1 MSKGGTTSG
10 STEIPAWLENAAI
23 ENINKARDVSQIG
36 YTPYYGPDVAA
47 FNPMQTA
54 SFDATGSAANAF
66 GLGGGSS
73 TFGTDGIQAPQTF
86 AGGMR
91 GYSSAP
97 IYEQAL
103 SQLEQNRPAQYS
115 AINNMFIDPFTGA
128 KPQGNYAATPE
139 QVSQMFN
146 NGNGIA
152 AGGDGDGAGTG
163 KSPYGND
170 ANMEHLARMEA
181 ERAANAAAVAASIYS
196 QNNSGDLTNGD
207 TFVGNDGIVA
217 TVGGGDGQVDSGLAN
232 AAAASSIDSVRSD
245 GSAIGS
251 IIGNTLQDGLLST
264 ALEYITGVVPFN
276 SSSAPVGSLSNSD
289 VSSGKF
295 NGMVGMEQAEAD
307 RIARE
312 TAGEFSGLLS
322 LGPPAP
328 AMTNYSNDMGYGDT
342 LSLLPNVSALTTAPA
357 YMNPYGND
365 HLFGSGYNA
374 MASPPPQQVAPLLT
388 IAQMMSNPTL
398 FDPAANAAVKA
409 IAESSPYNNNGYDR
423 DRIND
428 FQGGGGGGASSAA
441 MGSGTAKRGF
451 NFGL

>member
-97 IYEQAL
+97 IYNQAL

-170 ANMEHLARMEA
+170 ANMEHLARM
-181 ERAANAAAVAASIYS
+181 AAAGSSDGDYYGVNSDYNPYELTTPTTDISGDGVVDYRDMSMGEAGRVDPSNTPIFDGLIDLINPFSGIPKVIDAVQGIPFHLSGAGDASMTPA
-196 QNNSGDLTNGD
+196 QATAVMNSGAD
-207 TFVGNDGIVA
+207 A
-217 TVGGGDGQVDSGLAN
+217 
-232 AAAASSIDSVRSD
+232 
-245 GSAIGS
+245 
-251 IIGNTLQDGLLST
+251 
-264 ALEYITGVVPFN
+264 Y
-276 SSSAPVGSLSNSD
+276 
-289 VSSGKF
+289 
-295 NGMVGMEQAEAD
+295 AD

-374 MASPPPQQVAPLLT
+374 MASPPPQPAAPLLT
-388 IAQMMSNPTL
+388 IDKIMSNPTL

-409 IAESSPYNNNGYDR
+409 LYESSIGGNNGNGSNR
-423 DRIND
+423 DND
-428 FQGGGGGGASSAA
+428 YSGGGGTSSAA

>member
-170 ANMEHLARMEA
+170 ANMEHLARM
-181 ERAANAAAVAASIYS
+181 AAAGSSDGDYYGVNNDYNPYELTTPTTDISGDGVVDYRDMSMGEAGRVDPSNTPIFDGLIDLINPFSGIPKVIDAVQGIPFHLSGAGDASMTPA
-196 QNNSGDLTNGD
+196 QATAVMNSGAD
-207 TFVGNDGIVA
+207 T
-217 TVGGGDGQVDSGLAN
+217 
-232 AAAASSIDSVRSD
+232 
-245 GSAIGS
+245 
-251 IIGNTLQDGLLST
+251 
-264 ALEYITGVVPFN
+264 Y
-276 SSSAPVGSLSNSD
+276 
-289 VSSGKF
+289 
-295 NGMVGMEQAEAD
+295 AD

-342 LSLLPNVSALTTAPA
+342 LSLLPNVSALTTYPAPMTN
-357 YMNPYGND
+357 YSND
-365 HLFGSGYNA
+365 MGYGSGYNA

-398 FDPAANAAVKA
+398 FDEAENARVKA
-409 IAESSPYNNNGYDR
+409 LYESSIGGNNGNGSNR
-423 DRIND
+423 DND
-428 FQGGGGGGASSAA
+428 YSGGGGTSSAA

>member
-54 SFDATGSAANAF
+54 SFDATGAAANAF
-66 GLGGGSS
+66 GLGGGSP

-115 AINNMFIDPFTGA
+115 AINDMFIDPFTGA

-146 NGNGIA
+146 NGNG
-152 AGGDGDGAGTG
+152 GGDGAGAGGG

-170 ANMEHLARMEA
+170 ANMEHLARV
-181 ERAANAAAVAASIYS
+181 AAAGASDGDYYGVNSDYNPYEVTTPTIDI
-196 QNNSGDLTNGD
+196 SGDG
-207 TFVGNDGIVA
+207 V
-217 TVGGGDGQVDSGLAN
+217 VDYRDMSMGEAGRVDP
-232 AAAASSIDSVRSD
+232 STTPIF
-245 GSAIGS
+245 
-251 IIGNTLQDGLLST
+251 DGLIDLINPFSGIPKIIDAVQGMPFHLSGAGDASMTPAQAT
-264 ALEYITGVVPFN
+264 AVMNAGADAY
-276 SSSAPVGSLSNSD
+276 
-289 VSSGKF
+289 
-295 NGMVGMEQAEAD
+295 AD

-312 TAGEFSGLLS
+312 TASEFSGMLTVPSAPAVYPTAAYSGEAALKERENGLLS
-322 LGPPAP
+322 LLSVPSAPAP
-328 AMTNYSNDMGYGDT
+328 MTNYT
-342 LSLLPNVSALTTAPA
+342 
-357 YMNPYGND
+357 ND
-365 HLFGSGYNA
+365 HMFGSGYNA
-374 MASPPPQQVAPLLT
+374 MAAPPVQAVSPLLT
-388 IAQMMSNPTL
+388 TTQMNPTL
-398 FDPAANAAVKA
+398 FDPLENARIKA
-409 IAESSPYNNNGYDR
+409 LYDSRMNANNGNGSNR
-423 DRIND
+423 DNNYS
-428 FQGGGGGGASSAA
+428 GGNGFGASSSS
-441 MGSGTAKRGF
+441 GSLSSGQTDY
-451 NFGL
+451 GLY

>member
-97 IYEQAL
+97 IYNQAL

-170 ANMEHLARMEA
+170 ANMEHLARM
-181 ERAANAAAVAASIYS
+181 AAAGSSDGDYYGVNSDYNPYELTTPTTDISGDGVVDYRDMSMGEAGRVDPSNTPIFDGLIDLINPFSGIPKVIDAVQGIPFHLSGAGDASMTPA
-196 QNNSGDLTNGD
+196 QATAVMNSGAD
-207 TFVGNDGIVA
+207 A
-217 TVGGGDGQVDSGLAN
+217 
-232 AAAASSIDSVRSD
+232 
-245 GSAIGS
+245 
-251 IIGNTLQDGLLST
+251 
-264 ALEYITGVVPFN
+264 Y
-276 SSSAPVGSLSNSD
+276 
-289 VSSGKF
+289 
-295 NGMVGMEQAEAD
+295 AD

-388 IAQMMSNPTL
+388 IDKIMSNPTL

-409 IAESSPYNNNGYDR
+409 LYESSIGGNNGNGSNR
-423 DRIND
+423 DND
-428 FQGGGGGGASSAA
+428 YSGGGGTSSAA

>member
-54 SFDATGSAANAF
+54 SFDATGAAANAF
-66 GLGGGSS
+66 GLGGGSP

-115 AINNMFIDPFTGA
+115 AINDMFIDPFTGA

-152 AGGDGDGAGTG
+152 AGGDGDGAGGG

-170 ANMEHLARMEA
+170 ANMEHLARV
-181 ERAANAAAVAASIYS
+181 AAAGASDGDYYGVNSDYNPYEVTTPTIDISGDGVVDYRDMSMGEAGRVDPSTTPVFDGLIDLINPFSGIPKIIDAVQGIPFHLSGAGDASMTPAQATAVMNAGADAYAPRLAASTIEAAPTDRGYGMLTVPSGPAAYS
-196 QNNSGDLTNGD
+196 GE
-207 TFVGNDGIVA
+207 
-217 TVGGGDGQVDSGLAN
+217 
-232 AAAASSIDSVRSD
+232 AA
-245 GSAIGS
+245 
-251 IIGNTLQDGLLST
+251 LK
-264 ALEYITGVVPFN
+264 E
-276 SSSAPVGSLSNSD
+276 
-289 VSSGKF
+289 
-295 NGMVGMEQAEAD
+295 
-307 RIARE
+307 RE
-312 TAGEFSGLLS
+312 NGLLS
-322 LGPPAP
+322 LLSVPSAPAP
-328 AMTNYSNDMGYGDT
+328 
-342 LSLLPNVSALTTAPA
+342 
-357 YMNPYGND
+357 MNPYTND
-365 HLFGSGYNA
+365 HMFGSGYNA
-374 MASPPPQQVAPLLT
+374 MAAPPVQAVSPLLT
-388 IAQMMSNPTL
+388 TTQMNPTL
-398 FDPAANAAVKA
+398 YDPLENARIKALYDSRMNANNG
-409 IAESSPYNNNGYDR
+409 NNN
-423 DRIND
+423 DRISD
-428 FQGGGGGGASSAA
+428 FKSGGGGGTSSAA
-441 MGSGTAKRGF
+441 MGTGTAKSGF

>member
-97 IYEQAL
+97 IYNQAL

-170 ANMEHLARMEA
+170 ANMEHLARM
-181 ERAANAAAVAASIYS
+181 AAAGSSDGDYYGVNSDYNPYELTTPTTDISGDGVVDYRDMSMGEAGRVDPSNTPIFDGIIDLINPFSGIPKVIDAVQGIPFHLSGAGDASMTPA
-196 QNNSGDLTNGD
+196 QATAVMNSGAD
-207 TFVGNDGIVA
+207 A
-217 TVGGGDGQVDSGLAN
+217 YA
-232 AAAASSIDSVRSD
+232 
-245 GSAIGS
+245 
-251 IIGNTLQDGLLST
+251 
-264 ALEYITGVVPFN
+264 
-276 SSSAPVGSLSNSD
+276 
-289 VSSGKF
+289 
-295 NGMVGMEQAEAD
+295 QAEAD

-312 TAGEFSGLLS
+312 TAGEFSGMLTLPSGPPAYSGEAALKERENGLLS
-322 LGPPAP
+322 L
-328 AMTNYSNDMGYGDT
+328 
-342 LSLLPNVSALTTAPA
+342 LSMPNVSALTTAPA

>member
-54 SFDATGSAANAF
+54 SFDATGAAANAF
-66 GLGGGSS
+66 GLGGGSP

-115 AINNMFIDPFTGA
+115 AINDMFIDPFTGA

-146 NGNGIA
+146 NGD
-152 AGGDGDGAGTG
+152 GGGDGAGAGGG

-170 ANMEHLARMEA
+170 ANMEHLARM
-181 ERAANAAAVAASIYS
+181 AAAGASDGDYYGVNSDYNPYEVTTPTIDISGDGVVDYRDMSMGEAGRVDPSTTPIFDGLIDLINPFSGIPKIIDAVQGIPFHLSGAGDASMTPAQATAVMNAGADAYAPRLAASTIEAAPTDRGY
-196 QNNSGDLTNGD
+196 GMLT
-207 TFVGNDGIVA
+207 
-217 TVGGGDGQVDSGLAN
+217 
-232 AAAASSIDSVRSD
+232 
-245 GSAIGS
+245 
-251 IIGNTLQDGLLST
+251 
-264 ALEYITGVVPFN
+264 VP
-276 SSSAPVGSLSNSD
+276 SAPAVYPTAAY
-289 VSSGKF
+289 SG
-295 NGMVGMEQAEAD
+295 EA
-307 RIARE
+307 ALKERE
-312 TAGEFSGLLS
+312 NGLLS
-322 LGPPAP
+322 LLSVPSAPAP
-328 AMTNYSNDMGYGDT
+328 MTNYSNDMGYG
-342 LSLLPNVSALTTAPA
+342 
-357 YMNPYGND
+357 
-365 HLFGSGYNA
+365 SGYNA
-374 MASPPPQQVAPLLT
+374 MAAPPVQAVSPLLT
-388 IAQMMSNPTL
+388 TTQMNPTL
-398 FDPAANAAVKA
+398 FNPAANAALKA
-409 IAESSPYNNNGYDR
+409 IYESSIGGRSGNGSNR
-423 DRIND
+423 DND
-428 FQGGGGGGASSAA
+428 YSGGGGTSSAA
-441 MGSGTAKRGF
+441 MGSGTAKSGF

>member
-170 ANMEHLARMEA
+170 ANMEHLARM
-181 ERAANAAAVAASIYS
+181 AAAGSSDGDYYGVNSDYNPYELTTPTTDISGDGVVDDYRDMSMGEAGRVDPSNTPIFDGLIDLINPFSGIPKVIDAVQGIPFHLSGAGDASMTPA
-196 QNNSGDLTNGD
+196 QATAVMNSGAD
-207 TFVGNDGIVA
+207 A
-217 TVGGGDGQVDSGLAN
+217 
-232 AAAASSIDSVRSD
+232 
-245 GSAIGS
+245 
-251 IIGNTLQDGLLST
+251 
-264 ALEYITGVVPFN
+264 Y
-276 SSSAPVGSLSNSD
+276 
-289 VSSGKF
+289 
-295 NGMVGMEQAEAD
+295 AD

-388 IAQMMSNPTL
+388 TTQINQKL
-398 FDPAANAAVKA
+398 FDEAENARVKA
-409 IAESSPYNNNGYDR
+409 IYESSIGNNNGYDR

-428 FQGGGGGGASSAA
+428 FQGGGGGGTSSAA

>member
-54 SFDATGSAANAF
+54 SFDATGAAANAF
-66 GLGGGSS
+66 GLGGGSP

-115 AINNMFIDPFTGA
+115 AINDMFIDPFTGA

-146 NGNGIA
+146 NGNG
-152 AGGDGDGAGTG
+152 DGAGGG

-170 ANMEHLARMEA
+170 ANMEHLARM
-181 ERAANAAAVAASIYS
+181 AAAGASDGDYYGVNSDYNPYEVTTPTIDISGDGVVDYRDMSMGEAGRVDPSTTPIFDGLIDLINPFSGIPKIIDAVQGIPFHLSGAGDASMTPAQATAVMNAGADAYAPRLAASTIEAAPTDRGYGMLTVPSGPAAYS
-196 QNNSGDLTNGD
+196 GE
-207 TFVGNDGIVA
+207 
-217 TVGGGDGQVDSGLAN
+217 
-232 AAAASSIDSVRSD
+232 AA
-245 GSAIGS
+245 
-251 IIGNTLQDGLLST
+251 LK
-264 ALEYITGVVPFN
+264 E
-276 SSSAPVGSLSNSD
+276 
-289 VSSGKF
+289 
-295 NGMVGMEQAEAD
+295 
-307 RIARE
+307 RE
-312 TAGEFSGLLS
+312 NLGLLS
-322 LGPPAP
+322 LLSVPSAPAP
-328 AMTNYSNDMGYGDT
+328 MTNYSNDMGYG
-342 LSLLPNVSALTTAPA
+342 
-357 YMNPYGND
+357 
-365 HLFGSGYNA
+365 SGYNA
-374 MASPPPQQVAPLLT
+374 MAAPPVQAVSPLLT
-388 IAQMMSNPTL
+388 TTQMNPTL
-398 FDPAANAAVKA
+398 FNPAANAALKA
-409 IAESSPYNNNGYDR
+409 IYESSIGGRSGNGSNR
-423 DRIND
+423 DND
-428 FQGGGGGGASSAA
+428 YSGGGGTSSAA
-441 MGSGTAKRGF
+441 MGSGTAKSGF

>member
-54 SFDATGSAANAF
+54 SFDATGAAANAF
-66 GLGGGSS
+66 GLGGGSP

-115 AINNMFIDPFTGA
+115 AINDMFIDPFTGA

-146 NGNGIA
+146 NG
-152 AGGDGDGAGTG
+152 DGAGAGGG

-181 ERAANAAAVAASIYS
+181 ARAADAAAVAASIYS

-207 TFVGNDGIVA
+207 TFVGDDGIIA
-217 TVGGGDGQVDSGLAN
+217 TVGGGEGQVDAGLAN
-232 AAAASSIDSVRSD
+232 AVAANTIDSVRSD

-264 ALEYITGVVPFN
+264 AFEYLTGTVPFN
-276 SSSAPVGSLSNSD
+276 SSGATVGSLSNAD
-289 VSSGKF
+289 VSSGRF
-295 NGMVGMEQAEAD
+295 NGMVGMEQAEAE

-312 TAGEFSGLLS
+312 TASEFSGMLTVPS
-322 LGPPAP
+322 APAP
-328 AMTNYSNDMGYGDT
+328 MTNYSNDMGYG
-342 LSLLPNVSALTTAPA
+342 
-357 YMNPYGND
+357 
-365 HLFGSGYNA
+365 SGYNA
-374 MASPPPQQVAPLLT
+374 MAAPPVQAVSPLLT
-388 IAQMMSNPTL
+388 TTQMNPTL
-398 FDPAANAAVKA
+398 YDPLENARIKALYDSRMNANKG
-409 IAESSPYNNNGYDR
+409 NGSNR
-423 DRIND
+423 DND
-428 FQGGGGGGASSAA
+428 YSGGNGFGASSSS
-441 MGSGTAKRGF
+441 GSLSSGQTDY
-451 NFGL
+451 GLY

>member
-97 IYEQAL
+97 IYNQAL
-103 SQLEQNRPAQYS
+103 SQLEQNRPSQYS

-170 ANMEHLARMEA
+170 ANMEHLARM
-181 ERAANAAAVAASIYS
+181 AAAGSSDGDYYGVNSDYNPYELTTPTTDISGDGVVDYRDMSMGEAGRVDPSNTPIFDGLIDLINPFSGIPKVIDAVQGIPFYLSGAGDASMTPA
-196 QNNSGDLTNGD
+196 QATAVMNSGAD
-207 TFVGNDGIVA
+207 A
-217 TVGGGDGQVDSGLAN
+217 
-232 AAAASSIDSVRSD
+232 
-245 GSAIGS
+245 
-251 IIGNTLQDGLLST
+251 
-264 ALEYITGVVPFN
+264 Y
-276 SSSAPVGSLSNSD
+276 
-289 VSSGKF
+289 
-295 NGMVGMEQAEAD
+295 AD

-409 IAESSPYNNNGYDR
+409 LYESSIGGNNGNGSNR
-423 DRIND
+423 DND
-428 FQGGGGGGASSAA
+428 YSGGGGTSSAA

>member
-54 SFDATGSAANAF
+54 SFDATGAAANAF
-66 GLGGGSS
+66 GLGGGSP
-73 TFGTDGIQAPQTF
+73 TFGTDGIQVPQTF
-86 AGGMR
+86 ADGMR

-115 AINNMFIDPFTGA
+115 AINDMFIDPFTGA
-128 KPQGNYAATPE
+128 KPKGNYAATPE

-146 NGNGIA
+146 NG
-152 AGGDGDGAGTG
+152 DGDGAGGG

-181 ERAANAAAVAASIYS
+181 ARAADAAAVAASIYP

-207 TFVGNDGIVA
+207 TFVGDDGIIA
-217 TVGGGDGQVDSGLAN
+217 TVGGGEGQVDAGLAN
-232 AAAASSIDSVRSD
+232 AVAANTIDSVRSD

-264 ALEYITGVVPFN
+264 AFEYLTGTVPFN
-276 SSSAPVGSLSNSD
+276 SSGAPVGSLSNAD
-289 VSSGKF
+289 VSSGRF

-312 TAGEFSGLLS
+312 TASEFSIPSAPAVYPTAAYSGEAALKERENLGLLS
-322 LGPPAP
+322 LLSVPSAP
-328 AMTNYSNDMGYGDT
+328 AR
-342 LSLLPNVSALTTAPA
+342 
-357 YMNPYGND
+357 MNPYTND
-365 HLFGSGYNA
+365 HMFGSGYNA
-374 MASPPPQQVAPLLT
+374 MAAPPVQAVSPLLT
-388 IAQMMSNPTL
+388 TTQMNPTL
-398 FDPAANAAVKA
+398 FNPAANAALKA
-409 IAESSPYNNNGYDR
+409 IYESSIGGRSGNNN
-423 DRIND
+423 DRISD
-428 FQGGGGGGASSAA
+428 FKSGGGGGTSNAA
-441 MGSGTAKRGF
+441 MGTGTAKSGF

>member
-54 SFDATGSAANAF
+54 SFDATGAAANAF
-66 GLGGGSS
+66 GLGGGSP

-115 AINNMFIDPFTGA
+115 AINDMFIDPFTGA

-146 NGNGIA
+146 NG
-152 AGGDGDGAGTG
+152 DGDGAGGG

-170 ANMEHLARMEA
+170 ANMEHLARV
-181 ERAANAAAVAASIYS
+181 AAAGASDGDYYGVNSDYNPYEVTTPTIDISGDGVVDYRDMSMGEAGRVDPSTTPVFDGLIDLINPFSGIPKIIDAVQGIPFHLSGAGDASMTPAQATAVMNSGADAYAPRLAASTIEAAPTDRGYGMLTVPSGPAAYS
-196 QNNSGDLTNGD
+196 GE
-207 TFVGNDGIVA
+207 
-217 TVGGGDGQVDSGLAN
+217 
-232 AAAASSIDSVRSD
+232 AA
-245 GSAIGS
+245 
-251 IIGNTLQDGLLST
+251 LK
-264 ALEYITGVVPFN
+264 E
-276 SSSAPVGSLSNSD
+276 
-289 VSSGKF
+289 
-295 NGMVGMEQAEAD
+295 
-307 RIARE
+307 RE
-312 TAGEFSGLLS
+312 NLGLLS
-322 LGPPAP
+322 LLSVPSAP
-328 AMTNYSNDMGYGDT
+328 AR
-342 LSLLPNVSALTTAPA
+342 
-357 YMNPYGND
+357 MNPYTND
-365 HLFGSGYNA
+365 HMFGSGYNA
-374 MASPPPQQVAPLLT
+374 MAAPPVQAVSPLLT
-388 IAQMMSNPTL
+388 TTQMNPTL
-398 FDPAANAAVKA
+398 YDPLENARIKA
-409 IAESSPYNNNGYDR
+409 LYDSRMNANNGNGSNR
-423 DRIND
+423 DND
-428 FQGGGGGGASSAA
+428 YSGGGGTSSAA
-441 MGSGTAKRGF
+441 MGSGTAKSGF